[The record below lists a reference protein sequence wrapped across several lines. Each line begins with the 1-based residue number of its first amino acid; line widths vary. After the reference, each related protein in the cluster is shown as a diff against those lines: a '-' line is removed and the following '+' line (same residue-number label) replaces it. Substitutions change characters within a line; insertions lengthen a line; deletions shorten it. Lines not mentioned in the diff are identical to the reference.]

1 MFGKYDSILSVKR
14 TRPRKSMLSTRELRM
29 RNERVFFMNE
39 NASCSVALS
48 VARWV
53 VNVRQIWCTLTALPH
68 STVEKEDI
76 GDFDKL
82 NSIRE
87 LRTSHGFSVKFVLG
101 WRTLHYDYDG
111 LDLLNR

>member
-1 MFGKYDSILSVKR
+1 MVYSHGSSSSKIHIRTSNPKVIGSTPVGRTVR
-14 TRPRKSMLSTRELRM
+14 TRIFFFRVCLCHSQLTSFQYPKEPRK
-29 RNERVFFMNE
+29 
-39 NASCSVALS
+39 
-48 VARWV
+48 
-53 VNVRQIWCTLTALPH
+53 H